1 MLAYNGLMGTEY
13 TPSGTAHFTDTNDPD
28 VNAAYELKIV
38 QGYGDGRFGP
48 NDTLTREQFFKISCN
63 FMQTVGYPTEQNPR
77 VNRYSLS
84 EFSDLKQLAEWAKTP
99 TRLLWLHRR
108 GQGQRRQAPA
118 AVVHQQ
124 SGGACDLPALL

>member
-1 MLAYNGLMGTEY
+1 
-13 TPSGTAHFTDTNDPD
+13 
-28 VNAAYELKIV
+28 
-38 QGYGDGRFGP
+38 
-48 NDTLTREQFFKISCN
+48 
-63 FMQTVGYPTEQNPR
+63 MQTVGYPTEQNPR

-99 TRLLWLHRR
+99 TRLLCYIGAVKGSDSKLL
-108 GQGQRRQAPA
+108 P